1 MSDSQTDFRIP
12 DPQETGGQAG
22 EATRDTGTDTLI
34 DTSQLE
40 GLFATGLSTT
50 DLIIAGVVLLG
61 LLGLMLLPRKA
72 VITSL
77 QSQFADYARAKS
89 AGNALYVLLVVLGVS
104 ATIGLLGNLWTAV
117 QFIVPVAVISI
128 VLLIVF
134 IIAFRGAR
142 ASRVGR

>member
-61 LLGLMLLPRKA
+61 LLGLVEAIL
-72 VITSL
+72 VIVDEKGRRIGDKVAETI
-77 QSQFADYARAKS
+77 
-89 AGNALYVLLVVLGVS
+89 VVEVD
-104 ATIGLLGNLWTAV
+104 A
-117 QFIVPVAVISI
+117 
-128 VLLIVF
+128 
-134 IIAFRGAR
+134 
-142 ASRVGR
+142 

>member
-1 MSDSQTDFRIP
+1 MSNSGTDFKIP
-12 DPQETGGQAG
+12 NPVETLRDMGSPAIGDSADKGLETGLLGG
-22 EATRDTGTDTLI
+22 LLNTGI
-34 DTSQLE
+34 
-40 GLFATGLSTT
+40 STT
-50 DLIIAGVVLLG
+50 DLVIAVVVMLG

-77 QSQFADYARAKS
+77 QAQFADYARAKS
-89 AGNALYVLLVVLGVS
+89 AGNSLYVLLVVLSFSV
-104 ATIGLLGNLWTAV
+104 TIGLLGNLWTAL

-134 IIAFRGAR
+134 IISFLGAR